1 MPTKCASMHYSV
13 SSMYKFT
20 PTPHQS
26 RRNVEY
32 PTAAAYSTSIHTL
45 ATLSYTSMARTHL
58 HRPSQALDTF
68 TITSGVKSGLGM
80 YLQWNTQA
88 DGSSHRQLHTYIQYV
103 HMYGHT
109 YHCGVYRMGHNAPLC
124 IQDGPQRTTV
134 HTGWATTHHS
144 AYRMGHNAPQC
155 IQDGPQ
161 CTTVHTGWATTHH
174 NAYRMGHNAPQ
185 CIQDGPQRTTVCAI
199 PHSLSCTLLHMWL
212 SLAHTTH
219 VHTVHYQTPP

>member
-26 RRNVEY
+26 RRDVEY
-32 PTAAAYSTSIHTL
+32 PISAAYSTSIHTL

-103 HMYGHT
+103 HMYGRT
-109 YHCGVYRMGHNAPLC
+109 YC
-124 IQDGPQRTTV
+124 
-134 HTGWATTHHS
+134 

-161 CTTVHTGWATTHH
+161 RTTVHTGWATTHH

-185 CIQDGPQRTTVCAI
+185 CIQDGPQRTTVHTGWATMH
-199 PHSLSCTLLHMWL
+199 HSAYRMGHNAPQCVQYLTVCR
-212 SLAHTTH
+212 AHCYTCGSH
-219 VHTVHYQTPP
+219 